1 MKRIILKSLTC
12 LFLLGFAWSCS
23 TDSDV
28 TIDQPSEKNASTGV
42 QQKDESAWEGIIG
55 YDRGNG
61 VYEITADEEALIADL
76 EAILVSE
83 ENPVKLTTLTI
94 QRKIATNNP
103 NSEAYFIIGGTGNI
117 GSATTSIGR
126 QLTRMGNGFTATPS
140 TTGGGIAKSVSCR
153 GCGTGCFLEYYEIDG
168 HFVPYCDS
176 AGCGSDCTKSESK

>member
-28 TIDQPSEKNASTGV
+28 TIDQPSEKNTSTGV

-76 EAILVSE
+76 ETILAAE
-83 ENPVKLTTLTI
+83 ENPVKLTTLSI
-94 QRKIATNNP
+94 QRRIATNNP
-103 NSEAYFIIGGTGNI
+103 GGEAFFLIGGTGNI
-117 GSATTSIGR
+117 GSATTSIAR
-126 QLTRMGNGFTATPS
+126 QLTMANTGFSMARDLENQLL
-140 TTGGGIAKSVSCR
+140 KSVSCR